1 VKRRFVVEVT
11 RALALY
17 GFIGWLYIAVVA
29 LVRPDTLGW
38 QLTHFASFP
47 HEDTF
52 GEVSFVVSL
61 ISFFLFNL
69 LRDQRSK

>member
-1 VKRRFVVEVT
+1 MKRRLIVEAT

-17 GFIGWLYIAVVA
+17 GFLGWLYIAVVA

-38 QLTHFASFP
+38 QLTHLASFP

-52 GEVSFVVSL
+52 GEASFVVSL
-61 ISFFLFNL
+61 ISFFFFNL
-69 LRDQRSK
+69 LRDQRHE